1 MGYCWAGTLP
11 HNCQHLLQKYLYQ
24 DEDSHAVYLIFDL
37 SSQESFNSIK
47 NYWIN
52 EVESY
57 TDESAVIVLIGN
69 KCDCSRIVS
78 EEDVRA
84 FVTDKKLHYY
94 ETSAKTATN
103 VSNMFIDIAT
113 HLTEQKIQG
122 KGQKDGVKDEGFR
135 KLEDISKDG

>member
-1 MGYCWAGTLP
+1 M
-11 HNCQHLLQKYLYQ
+11 
-24 DEDSHAVYLIFDL
+24 YLIFDL

-84 FVTDKKLHYY
+84 FDTDKKLHYY

-135 KLEDISKDG
+135 KL